1 MVLDACFIV
10 KLLVCFKNTT
20 TELDCGNMVMCV
32 EKCNKLVVEP
42 TVPGTHRAWLWVGA
56 FLAGF

>member
-10 KLLVCFKNTT
+10 KLIVCFKNTT
-20 TELDCGNMVMCV
+20 TELKCGNMVMCA

-42 TVPGTHRAWLWVGA
+42 TVPGNLQFPG